1 MSDSEFTNKLID
13 FSTNVLKEDFYN
25 REFKIYNIIHMQ
37 DRKFYI
43 DYFNLYKK
51 SEQNKERRIAETLG
65 IYFIPPFVMVSIISG
80 FLIYNFYDYFYFDS
94 INKVGIFFSITKMP
108 EKQYLLKGYFFIFI
122 ILYTLMVLFLAR
134 KYFVIV
140 RNFDSWKNFFLYYA
154 DIIVVSFVILVLL
167 LAAPMVEVLSTYS
180 NVTRYDFDI
189 SPAGIINYFC
199 LLFFIVFFL
208 IYRLCYFSLF
218 FSRKSEMDA
227 ITTSIASS
235 YAFYKFCEK

>member
-1 MSDSEFTNKLID
+1 
-13 FSTNVLKEDFYN
+13 
-25 REFKIYNIIHMQ
+25 
-37 DRKFYI
+37 
-43 DYFNLYKK
+43 
-51 SEQNKERRIAETLG
+51 
-65 IYFIPPFVMVSIISG
+65 
-80 FLIYNFYDYFYFDS
+80 
-94 INKVGIFFSITKMP
+94 MP

-218 FSRKSEMDA
+218 FYRKSEMDA